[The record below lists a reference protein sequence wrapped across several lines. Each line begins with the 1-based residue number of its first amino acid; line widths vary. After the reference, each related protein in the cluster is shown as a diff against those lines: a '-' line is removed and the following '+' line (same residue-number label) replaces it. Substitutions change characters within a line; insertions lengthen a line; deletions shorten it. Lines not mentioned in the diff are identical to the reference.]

1 MTEYWPWLVLA
12 GLGAFHGM
20 NPAMGWLFAVAL
32 GLHRDS
38 RVILVQ
44 ALPAIALGH
53 AMSIMIVAGAVVLA
67 GVAISGHALLAGSGF
82 LLIGWA
88 IYHQLYGH
96 RHRVRFGMQTGLAG
110 LALWS
115 FLMATAHGAGLM
127 VLPALIPLCLSRD
140 PLGDIAM
147 DGSVGIALAA
157 VTVAYGRAARRHGH
171 HRHRGSRMARTGRS
185 EECVDQLRR
194 DLDRRPCRYW
204 RFAAAIVGSGLT
216 VVADLLVEERA
227 GGRALRQLQLERDRA
242 NAAGA
247 FAAHQQAFVLAGAAD
262 RARAGSRPRR
272 NRPR

>member
-12 GLGAFHGM
+12 GLGAFHGV

-53 AMSIMIVAGAVVLA
+53 AMSIVMVAGAVVIA
-67 GVAISGHALLAGSGF
+67 GVDVSGHALFAGSGL

-96 RHRVRFGMQTGLAG
+96 RHRVRVGMQTGLAG

-127 VLPALIPLCLSRD
+127 VLPALIPLCVSSG
-140 PLGDIAM
+140 PLGDIASG
-147 DGSVGIALAA
+147 GSVGVALAA
-157 VTVAYGRAARRHGH
+157 VTVHTASLLAVTGTIAIAVREWLGLAVLKSAWINFDVIWTAGLAATGLILLLS
-171 HRHRGSRMARTGRS
+171 SR
-185 EECVDQLRR
+185 L
-194 DLDRRPCRYW
+194 
-204 RFAAAIVGSGLT
+204 I
-216 VVADLLVEERA
+216 
-227 GGRALRQLQLERDRA
+227 
-242 NAAGA
+242 
-247 FAAHQQAFVLAGAAD
+247 
-262 RARAGSRPRR
+262 
-272 NRPR
+272 